1 MDPTIIVALIG
12 FVGSIISIWA
22 TYKANSNKITR
33 EFEKTNAEYQKQAA
47 AADAKL
53 EKQLAVMET
62 KLESLS
68 SEVRGYKE
76 VTNRL
81 VVVEQKLKD
90 LTEFVKK

>member
-12 FVGSIISIWA
+12 LFGSIVSVWA

-33 EFEKTNAEYQKQAA
+33 EFERTNAEYQKQAA

-62 KLESLS
+62 KIENLAN
-68 SEVRGYKE
+68 EVRKHNGFAE
-76 VTNRL
+76 RL
-81 VVVEQKLKD
+81 PKLEQKVEDLK
-90 LTEFVKK
+90 TQFK